1 MRMYLKL
8 LKAHTNDYLL
18 HSTKHT
24 IVNIQYCPLKNR
36 HHKHALSIRC
46 VLLALCICS

>member
-1 MRMYLKL
+1 MMYLKL
-8 LKAHTNDYLL
+8 LKAHNNDYLL

-24 IVNIQYCPLKNR
+24 KVNIQYCPLKNR

-46 VLLALCICS
+46 GLLALCICS